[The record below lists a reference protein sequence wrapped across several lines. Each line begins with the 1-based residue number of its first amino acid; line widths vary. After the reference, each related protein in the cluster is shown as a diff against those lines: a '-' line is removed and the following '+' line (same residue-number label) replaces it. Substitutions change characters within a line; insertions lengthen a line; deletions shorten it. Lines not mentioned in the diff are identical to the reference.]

1 MQNVN
6 SGTTTYNAVA
16 YVRVSKEDIA
26 AGQVK
31 KAESNSI
38 SNQKKLISDFVK
50 DKQEINIVSVRTDDG
65 YTGTNY
71 DRPAFQLML
80 DDILSLIHISANV
93 LNDCA
98 LCGKRGDSLMG
109 YYRRFDSI
117 RCV

>member
-50 DKQEINIVSVRTDDG
+50 DKQE
-65 YTGTNY
+65 
-71 DRPAFQLML
+71 M
-80 DDILSLIHISANV
+80 DILGQIMTVLPFSLCWMILGQGV
-93 LNDCA
+93 L
-98 LCGKRGDSLMG
+98 
-109 YYRRFDSI
+109 I
-117 RCV
+117 V